1 MPLKITG
8 RGVISVKVSGLR
20 IMGQMDDVMAQPSD
34 SEDIVHLEAETT
46 FWHLR
51 LQGLPLLSQVQF
63 RERFFNRNGNGAI
76 NVKVSF
82 LEGMRARVL
91 VLQVELMIRLAV
103 EIIIYWIIQMVTGL
117 VIPDINN
124 FGFGVKT
131 VKVFGSVAIPLGV
144 LVLVVTLLLGNMFS
158 VVLAIM
164 LYH

>member
-1 MPLKITG
+1 
-8 RGVISVKVSGLR
+8 
-20 IMGQMDDVMAQPSD
+20 
-34 SEDIVHLEAETT
+34 
-46 FWHLR
+46 
-51 LQGLPLLSQVQF
+51 
-63 RERFFNRNGNGAI
+63 
-76 NVKVSF
+76 
-82 LEGMRARVL
+82 MRARVL